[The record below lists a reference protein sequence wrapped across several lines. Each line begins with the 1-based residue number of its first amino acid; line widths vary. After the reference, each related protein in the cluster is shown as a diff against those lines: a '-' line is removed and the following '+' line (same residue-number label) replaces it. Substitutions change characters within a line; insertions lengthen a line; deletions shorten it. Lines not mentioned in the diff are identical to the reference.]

1 MPSGPEALAG
11 LRRVSFFRTLNSVTV
26 GGLVCC
32 TSPDASG
39 CSGEKEFIGARN
51 ALFMVLERAL
61 RLESGPWVKTFQDW
75 SRGSTRS
82 GLHPNEP
89 FNFIPPPTGGAT
101 SQMFNF
107 GLVVFRATGR
117 KLASLLQANPVW
129 RSWVRE
135 FKLFVDPW
143 WFMRNDRLGFRA
155 KQGTHAGLDYC
166 FERAR
171 FLFAWLF
178 ETYQETKIYFL
189 EICSHGHTIC
199 SPQIS
204 WFKQDLILR
213 KVLRTWTPETSRNW
227 LNHSWRIF
235 YKSMENSS
243 FQAHHSIKLV
253 SSFYN
258 FIFLLQEVIMS
269 SMFICDSIMATT
281 SR

>member
-1 MPSGPEALAG
+1 
-11 LRRVSFFRTLNSVTV
+11 
-26 GGLVCC
+26 
-32 TSPDASG
+32 
-39 CSGEKEFIGARN
+39 
-51 ALFMVLERAL
+51 MVLERAL

-155 KQGTHAGLDYC
+155 KQGNHAGLDYC
-166 FERAR
+166 FERSLRPTRRPRLTSSRYVRMAIRFVALRSLDLSRILFFGR
-171 FLFAWLF
+171 FL
-178 ETYQETKIYFL
+178 EL
-189 EICSHGHTIC
+189 E
-199 SPQIS
+199 
-204 WFKQDLILR
+204 LR
-213 KVLRTWTPETSRNW
+213 KLHVTDWIILDASSISQWET
-227 LNHSWRIF
+227 
-235 YKSMENSS
+235 
-243 FQAHHSIKLV
+243 HHSNLIIL
-253 SSFYN
+253 
-258 FIFLLQEVIMS
+258 
-269 SMFICDSIMATT
+269 
-281 SR
+281 